1 MVFEQ
6 ITERL
11 PAQEANCIMY
21 KEVNHVV
28 SIMMST
34 LLNVLQRRCGLW
46 YCPCHNIM
54 FPTVGAAETALIS
67 GWARRGRA
75 KALRT
80 KPYHLENF
88 LKSYENLY
96 HN

>member
-1 MVFEQ
+1 MVNEQ
-6 ITERL
+6 FTERL
-11 PAQEANCIMY
+11 PDLEATCIMY

-54 FPTVGAAETALIS
+54 FPTVGAAETAPMS
-67 GWARRGRA
+67 GWVRRGEPR
-75 KALRT
+75 R
-80 KPYHLENF
+80 
-88 LKSYENLY
+88 
-96 HN
+96 